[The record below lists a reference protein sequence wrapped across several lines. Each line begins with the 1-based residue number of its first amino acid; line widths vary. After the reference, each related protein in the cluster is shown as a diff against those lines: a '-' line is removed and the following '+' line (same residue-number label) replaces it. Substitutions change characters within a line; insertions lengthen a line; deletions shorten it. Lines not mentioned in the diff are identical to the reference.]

1 MGYIMVN
8 EKIDVFTDLL
18 RKDEE
23 LLKIL
28 LQDHSSK
35 KNIIWATENYKR
47 HGEIYNADN
56 EITVNAVLSKKPLL
70 IKPRVSKSKREQQM
84 RSKNSAEVFTPSW
97 LCNSQINLIDEA
109 WFGYSNVFN
118 IEEDKSWKVNPERI
132 IFPIEKSWQD
142 YISDIRL
149 EISCGEA
156 PYITSR
162 YDTVTGQ
169 FIDLFNRIGFLDR
182 KIRVINENVE
192 EDRWLEYV
200 MIAYKSVYAYD
211 WQGDNVFVARE
222 NLLLTFVENYFAKFS
237 DIPRKHLLHEI
248 SRVISWNIWQMDGLK
263 YVIPNSCKTDIKVD
277 VNLFGEVTKT
287 GHECCG
293 CKKEDVNKHNGVY
306 CKIMDWEKGKKLKFV
321 DALNKGGMR

>member
-18 RKDEE
+18 REDEE

-56 EITVNAVLSKKPLL
+56 EITVSAVLSKKPLL

-192 EDRWLEYV
+192 QDRWLEYV

-222 NLLLTFVENYFAKFS
+222 NHMLTFVENYFAKFS
-237 DIPRKHLLHEI
+237 DIFR
-248 SRVISWNIWQMDGLK
+248 
-263 YVIPNSCKTDIKVD
+263 
-277 VNLFGEVTKT
+277 
-287 GHECCG
+287 
-293 CKKEDVNKHNGVY
+293 
-306 CKIMDWEKGKKLKFV
+306 
-321 DALNKGGMR
+321 